1 MVSYRLH
8 LARKSVSICKQQFSG
23 DWMQTQAKKTRSL
36 EAWIEA
42 LPSQGRYSFTRSE
55 AMEAL
60 GLQRKA
66 FNRVSG
72 RLSAAKRIARIRG
85 EFYVVVP
92 LEQAAA
98 GVVPADWFI
107 VDLMKQLGQPFYVG
121 LLSAAEYH
129 GAAHQRPQSYQVLT
143 DRPVRP
149 IECRGVGVRFFV
161 KRDPAKT
168 PVQQIKGV
176 TGYIPVSTPEAT
188 ATDLVVY
195 ARQAGGLD
203 RVLTVLQELAEQL
216 DGERLFQAI
225 DANGQFVAA
234 QRLGWLL
241 EKAGAPEKA
250 EPLARWLKKHGP
262 LPAKL
267 EPSRP
272 IRGSQRDPRWDL
284 WINAEVEGDLA

>member
-1 MVSYRLH
+1 M
-8 LARKSVSICKQQFSG
+8 
-23 DWMQTQAKKTRSL
+23 AKDAGYGRF
-36 EAWIEA
+36 ERWVDA
-42 LPSQGRYSFTRSE
+42 LPPQGRYTFTRE
-55 AMEAL
+55 ECMTAL
-60 GLQRKA
+60 NISQNA
-66 FNRVSG
+66 FQKSALRMSARNRLARVY
-72 RLSAAKRIARIRG
+72 KR
-85 EFYVVVP
+85 FYVVVP
-92 LEQAAA
+92 LEHSAA
-98 GVVPADWFI
+98 GIVPPDWFI
-107 VDLMKQLGQPFYVG
+107 VDLMKHLDRPFYVG

-129 GAAHQRPQSYQVLT
+129 GAAHQRPQNYQVVT
-143 DRPVRP
+143 DQSMRP
-149 IECRGVGVRFFV
+149 IACRGVGVRFFG
-161 KRDPAKT
+161 KRDPART

-216 DGERLFQAI
+216 DGQRLIKAI

-241 EKAGAPEKA
+241 DKAGAPEKA
-250 EPLARWLKKHGP
+250 EPLARWLNKHRP

-267 EPSRP
+267 EPSLP
-272 IRGSQRDPRWDL
+272 VRGSQRDPRWDL

>member
-1 MVSYRLH
+1 
-8 LARKSVSICKQQFSG
+8 
-23 DWMQTQAKKTRSL
+23 MQTQAKKTRSL

-55 AMEAL
+55 AMRDL

-72 RLSAAKRIARIRG
+72 RLSAANRIARIRG

-107 VDLMKQLGQPFYVG
+107 LDLMKHLGQPFYVG
-121 LLSAAEYH
+121 LLSAAQYH

-143 DRPVRP
+143 DRPIRP
-149 IECRGVGVRFFV
+149 IECRGVGIRFFV
-161 KRDPAKT
+161 KRDPART
-168 PVQQIKGV
+168 PVQKIKGV
-176 TGYIPVSTPEAT
+176 TGYLPVSTPEAT

-216 DGERLFQAI
+216 DAERLVQAME
-225 DANGQFVAA
+225 ANGQSVAA

-241 EKAGAPEKA
+241 ERTEFPDKAKS
-250 EPLARWLKKHGP
+250 LARWLKVRKP

-272 IRGSQRDPRWDL
+272 LRGSHRDPRWEL
-284 WINAEVEGDLA
+284 WINTEIEGDLA